1 MWNHGLSRSKCWFQ
15 LNRQLLLGLVSLL
28 KGLLTTI
35 VTAIFCST
43 SHTRTTNF
51 PLVPKSM
58 TFSDVKDL
66 FF

>member
-1 MWNHGLSRSKCWFQ
+1 MLIGVVLIGVDRCCWDC
-15 LNRQLLLGLVSLL
+15 RVSLL
-28 KGLLTTI
+28 KGLLTII
-35 VTAIFCST
+35 VTTIFCST

-58 TFSDVKDL
+58 TFSHVKDL